1 MRVGL
6 PDASCGFEPSLTSR
20 RFWLDRPKST
30 RIRTSCGKCGQR
42 KPRIGRRTGLS
53 GGREDGS
60 RYEARP
66 HLDVVAGLTQVTN
79 RSVSEKPPR
88 RRLPSMR
95 VVPINTRRGGSL
107 Q

>member
-1 MRVGL
+1 VVRAIADLSSFLAGSAEIDPNSDLV
-6 PDASCGFEPSLTSR
+6 R
-20 RFWLDRPKST
+20 KR
-30 RIRTSCGKCGQR
+30 GQR

-95 VVPINTRRGGSL
+95 VVPIKTRRGGSL